1 MISSK
6 TTTVR
11 EYAAH
16 ALENITAFAWFV
28 SYAEVLTQSDT
39 LFEGDNHKAEYQ
51 QVWFELEILNALAL
65 SQWEED
71 GCPVNWKAQWDSDY
85 KHDAAHLTK
94 TLLNL
99 LQ

>member
-6 TTTVR
+6 TTAVR

-85 KHDAAHLTK
+85 KQDAAHLTK

>member
-6 TTTVR
+6 TKTVR

-16 ALENITAFAWFV
+16 ALDNITAFARFV
-28 SYAEVLTQSDT
+28 SYAEALTQSET
-39 LFEGDNHKAEYQ
+39 LFDSDNHKAEYQ

-65 SQWEED
+65 SHRKED
-71 GCPVNWKAQWDSDY
+71 GCPVNWKAQWDSAC
-85 KHDAAHLTK
+85 KQDAAHLTK